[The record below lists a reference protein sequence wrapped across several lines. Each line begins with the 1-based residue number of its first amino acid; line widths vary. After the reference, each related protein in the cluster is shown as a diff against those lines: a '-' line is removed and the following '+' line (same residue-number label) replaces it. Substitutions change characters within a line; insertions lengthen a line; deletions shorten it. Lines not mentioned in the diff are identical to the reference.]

1 MKTLSCLAHVALP
14 SSGVTL
20 NDWTRVI
27 DGTQVEPI
35 RIETMLICN
44 ETAGAINAAIAVVL
58 AGESVDA
65 GTGIPPNKCFI
76 FYRESVSAKTT
87 EQKEA
92 DLGLMPG
99 DRLYAWA
106 SAVGI
111 TITIMGKI

>member
-1 MKTLSCLAHVALP
+1 MKTLSCIAHVALP
-14 SSGVTL
+14 STGVTL
-20 NDWTRVI
+20 TDWTRVI
-27 DGTQVEPI
+27 DGTQIDPV

-44 ETAGAINAAIAVVL
+44 ETAGAINVALAVVL
-58 AGESVDA
+58 AGESVDSI
-65 GTGIPPNKCFI
+65 TGIPPNKCFI
-76 FYRESVSAKTT
+76 FYRESVSARTT

-92 DLGLMPG
+92 DLGLSPG